1 MPKDLTNAYWRHG
14 AVPVVYPT
22 PSKLAAAPASGGVAA
37 WDNRHSVAAAK
48 KPPPPPRFVP
58 MAGVRVRGG
67 RSGSGARWQG
77 CGSRGCSA
85 QRLARMCRS
94 DWSVGIP
101 ILQDRLPS
109 IARRTQA
116 PVHGAASLARRC
128 PRRVRVERSDGCL
141 LQVGVGRP
149 SVQSTRKRRSSETID
164 QPSTPA
170 IMVRRVRNV
179 CCIGAVSRPPHSG
192 KKAGPV
198 TDADRHDRAMSEA
211 QLALSSRTRTRM

>member
-37 WDNRHSVAAAK
+37 WDNRHSVAAAE
-48 KPPPPPRFVP
+48 PPTPHPGVP
-58 MAGVRVRGG
+58 TVGVRVRGG

-77 CGSRGCSA
+77 CGSRGCAA
-85 QRLARMCRS
+85 QRWARMCRS

-101 ILQDRLPS
+101 VLQDRLPS

-116 PVHGAASLARRC
+116 PVHGAASLARRG

-141 LQVGVGRP
+141 LQGGVGRP
-149 SVQSTRKRRSSETID
+149 FVHSTRKRRSSETTD
-164 QPSTPA
+164 QPSKPA